1 MDISEF
7 YDTDKGAVVKFAAI
21 GDSADGAIRS
31 DPKMM
36 PSKYDPD
43 DKVLIAPLLS
53 DDGEKQ
59 DIFAGRQL
67 QQRIAEAV
75 IAAGA
80 TELAVGGRLTVV
92 RIDDRVYL
100 NGRTG
105 PDFKVVYE
113 LPIADPAD
121 VDPWSDQ
128 PIGTAELVDG
138 DGAVSV

>member
-7 YDTDKGAVVKFAAI
+7 YDTDKGTAVKFAAI
-21 GDSADGAIRS
+21 GDSTDGVIRS
-31 DPKMM
+31 DPKIM
-36 PSKYDPD
+36 PSKYDPN
-43 DKVLIAPLLS
+43 DKVLVVALLT

-75 IAAGA
+75 IDAKA
-80 TELAVGGRLTVV
+80 TDLAVGGRLTIV
-92 RIDDRVYL
+92 RVDDRMYL

-113 LPIADPAD
+113 LPIADPA
-121 VDPWSDQ
+121 VSDPWSDEA
-128 PIGTAELVDG
+128 IGTAELVDG
-138 DGAVSV
+138 DDAVSV